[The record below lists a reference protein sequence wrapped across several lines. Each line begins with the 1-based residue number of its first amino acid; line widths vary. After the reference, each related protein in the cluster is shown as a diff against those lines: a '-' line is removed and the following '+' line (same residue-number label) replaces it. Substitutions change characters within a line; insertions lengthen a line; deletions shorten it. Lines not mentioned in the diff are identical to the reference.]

1 MARVSYKTALEGQ
14 SPAWVGDELRQREA
28 VVETGIRLH
37 AADFALNEDGGTR
50 RFVEHGTLIGR
61 TYAERDAG
69 RGFGPVA
76 IDAATGAVTDNEVY
90 LLLHDIWSADENP
103 EGTVYRPGRLVYERH
118 LPAATRTSANH
129 LAAVRRFYQTKRGS
143 K

>member
-1 MARVSYKTALEGQ
+1 MARMSYETALEGQ

-37 AADFALNEDGGTR
+37 AADFALNEDAATR
-50 RFVEHGTLIGR
+50 RFVEAGTLVGR

-76 IDAATGAVTDNEVY
+76 IDAGGAVTDNEVY
-90 LLLHDIWSADENP
+90 LILHDVFDADENP
-103 EGTVYRPGRLVYERH
+103 EIVCYRPGRLVYERH
-118 LPAATRTSANH
+118 LPAAMRTSANH
-129 LAAVRRFYQTKRGS
+129 LAGVRRFYATKRGPR
-143 K
+143 